1 MESCTHE
8 FIKPNDA
15 IDINLGYSIDEG
27 SVVPKHFHD
36 WIEIV
41 YLVKGTLEVH
51 DNSRLISLRK
61 NDFVIIN
68 PMSIH
73 STRCIGGNQAI
84 LLQIPVAFLKKF
96 MPDVVHYHF
105 EIDPDTEDE
114 GKRTRLDRIRSIMS
128 ELLFAYEN
136 KAEGYLFYCYSLV
149 FELLYICIHSF
160 SRRMDEETLV
170 KSQKNQLRMR
180 QIMEYVHAHYQEE
193 VMLHDIADTVG
204 LNQVYFSRY
213 FKQQT
218 GITFLEYLNT
228 VRMEKIHR
236 ELLHTDYCIKDL
248 LEKNHFYNYKLFM
261 RMFKNAYGCTP
272 KELRKHISAGARKQ
286 ADFKS

>member
-8 FIKPNDA
+8 FIKPNDT
-15 IDINLGYSIDEG
+15 IDINLGYSIDDG

-41 YLVKGTLEVH
+41 YLVKGTLEVY
-51 DNSRLISLRK
+51 DNSRMFALSEY
-61 NDFVIIN
+61 DFVFIN

-84 LLQIPVAFLKKF
+84 LLQIPVSFLKKF
-96 MPDVVHYHF
+96 MPDVVHYYF
-105 EIDPDTEDE
+105 EMDLLTEDD
-114 GKRTRLDRIRSIMS
+114 KIRARLDRIRSIMR
-128 ELLFAYEN
+128 ELLFAYEK
-136 KAEGYLFYCYSLV
+136 KADGYVFQCYSLV

-160 SRRMDEETLV
+160 SRRIDEVTLI
-170 KSQKNQLRMR
+170 KSQKNQHRMR
-180 QIMEYVHAHYQEE
+180 QIMDYVNAHYQEE

-204 LNQVYFSRY
+204 LNQVYFSRF

-228 VRMEKIHR
+228 VRLEKIHR
-236 ELLHTDYCIKDL
+236 ELLYTDYCIKDL

-272 KELRKHISAGARKQ
+272 KELRKRSFTENTETGR
-286 ADFKS
+286 F